1 MAKNPVA
8 KYRILKITRD
18 ESAPMGVDYTPEYYV
33 DGDWVRNIPAM
44 YSYADAVEYLRKIKA
59 QRELKTEYIYLKL

>member
-33 DGDWVRNIPAM
+33 DGDWVRNTPAM
-44 YSYADAVEYLRKIKA
+44 YSYAKAIEFLRKIKA
-59 QRELKTEYIYLKL
+59 QREVKAEYIYPKL